1 MTSTTQGVLAA
12 IDLTLALLNR
22 ATAISSL
29 VARAQSESR
38 DLLPE
43 EWAAIQ
49 SDDDR
54 AREELVAAI
63 AKAKGA

>member
-1 MTSTTQGVLAA
+1 MNGLLAA

-22 ATAISSL
+22 AAAISSL
-29 VARAQSESR
+29 VARAQSEGR

-49 SDDDR
+49 GDDDKAR
-54 AREELVAAI
+54 ADLVAAI
-63 AKAKGA
+63 TKAKGV